1 MDSSIRHVYDYDR
14 YFGDNGISNMS
25 IHSSFLQN
33 KCFKLLAFGMI
44 IGSAITIL
52 NYHISNKK
60 DDKDA

>member
-1 MDSSIRHVYDYDR
+1 MDSSIHRVYDYDR
-14 YFGDNGISNMS
+14 YFGDNGISNIP
-25 IHSSFLQN
+25 IHSSLLQN